1 MLILRLFI
9 SISILY
15 LLSACY
21 GQTQA
26 PIAVNSSEQK
36 SSSAIALTDAS
47 NTQIVLKQE
56 AKKIV
61 CLHLSCIDT
70 LAELDIPPIAV
81 HNGLHDLAVSSAYFD
96 SAQNVVK
103 VAGYAE
109 PNLEQLLFLNPDLV
123 VGHVAQ
129 LASQRQQIEAIA
141 PLYVLDIETAEDAIE
156 NLKIM
161 GQITGETKQAE
172 AAIQAFQEKLE
183 TYKNRSPK
191 NKTVLVTNGTTGNF
205 FVATDRSLVGSVLAE
220 VANYPSSF
228 SDLNLSAINWIALS
242 QEEILKINPDVIFV
256 LTSAPSNDFLEQLQ
270 SDPFWQSLKAVQT
283 QQIYQIENDK
293 VGGLTTGTRS
303 LLRLLDEIMPK
314 LYPDQFSES
323 SNLQN

>member
-1 MLILRLFI
+1 VFILRLFI
-9 SISILY
+9 SFSMLY

-21 GQTQA
+21 GQNQA

-36 SSSAIALTDAS
+36 SSSAIALIDAS
-47 NTQIVLKQE
+47 NTQIVLEQE
-56 AKKIV
+56 AQKIV

-70 LAELDIPPIAV
+70 LAELDIPPVAV
-81 HNGLHDLAVSSAYFD
+81 HNRLHDLAVSSTYFD
-96 SAQNVVK
+96 SAQDMVK
-103 VAGYAE
+103 VAGFAE
-109 PNLEQLLFLNPDLV
+109 PNLEQLLFLKPDLV
-123 VGHVAQ
+123 IGHVAQ

-141 PLYVLDIETAEDAIE
+141 PLYLLEVETAEDAIN

-161 GQITGETKQAE
+161 GQITGEVEQA
-172 AAIQAFQEKLE
+172 ATAIQAFQEKLE

-191 NKTVLVTNGTTGNF
+191 NKSVLVINGTTGTF
-205 FVATDRSLVGSVLAE
+205 YAATDRSLVGSVLAK

-228 SDLNLSAINWIALS
+228 SDLNLSAINWIPLS
-242 QEEILKINPDVIFV
+242 QEEILKINPDFIFV
-256 LTSAPSNDFLEQLQ
+256 LTSAPSDNFLEQLQ

-283 QQIYQIENDK
+283 QQIYQLENDK

-314 LYPDQFSES
+314 LYPDQFSKS
-323 SNLQN
+323 SSLQN